1 MQKTQAGT
9 PVRSR
14 SGFTL
19 IELLVVI
26 AIIGV
31 LVALLLP
38 AVQSA
43 REAGRRTQ
51 CINNLKQ
58 LALAA
63 TQYHDTSHSYPSGW
77 YCDETVNT
85 CVPYSSAPVM
95 WSGLTGLLLYTE
107 QRNLFNEMNFDLPP
121 YFLDANN
128 AVRPM
133 PDNLTSLRRPI
144 NVFLCPSNPRAAT
157 ASTGT
162 GTGTGTG
169 GGTTTGPS
177 ATRYGPSDYRWNMA
191 AGRQLNCTPTTG
203 AGYDDCA
210 FYDNGIGYRNSLINV
225 ADITDGTSQTVLMG
239 EVLEGTWSQ
248 GNDCCVRTTLDRF
261 VGKPLSVGGRQAW
274 IYWASKHPNAVNFAK
289 CDGSV
294 STVSFQIKRPVLVS
308 MMTRAGGE
316 AISDDEMK

>member
-1 MQKTQAGT
+1 MQSIPAG
-9 PVRSR
+9 PRKRPR

-58 LALAA
+58 LGLAA

-85 CVPYSSAPVM
+85 CVPYSSSPSM
-95 WSGLTGLLLYTE
+95 WSGLTGLMLYTE
-107 QRNLFNEMNFDLPP
+107 QRNLFNEINFELPP
-121 YFLDANN
+121 YYLDANN
-128 AVRPM
+128 TARPQ
-133 PDNLTSLRRPI
+133 PENLTSVRRPI
-144 NVFLCPSNPRAAT
+144 NTFLCPSNPRAAT

-162 GTGTGTG
+162 G
-169 GGTTTGPS
+169 GTTTGPS
-177 ATRYGPSDYRWNMA
+177 ARTGPSDYRWNMA
-191 AGRQLNCTPTTG
+191 AGRDPNCTPATG

-210 FYDNGIGYRNSLINV
+210 YYDNGIAYRNSIVGV

-248 GNDCCVRTTLDRF
+248 GNDCCVRTTLDRYI
-261 VGKPLSVGGRQAW
+261 GKPLRVGNRQAW
-274 IYWASKHPNAVNFAK
+274 IYWSSKHTNVVNFAK

-294 STVSFQIKRPVLVS
+294 STISFQIKRPVLIAL
-308 MMTRAGGE
+308 MTRSGGE
-316 AISDDEMK
+316 AISDDEVK